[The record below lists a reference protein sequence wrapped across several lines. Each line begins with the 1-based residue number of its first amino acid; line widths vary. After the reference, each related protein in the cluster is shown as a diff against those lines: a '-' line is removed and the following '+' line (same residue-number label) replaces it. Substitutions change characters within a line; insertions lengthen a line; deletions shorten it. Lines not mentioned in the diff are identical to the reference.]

1 MVLSNPNNLTILKP
15 AWKSLPPKSHF
26 ILSALFHLPER
37 QAHCRIFSNLLAFV
51 PAVGVLMFLLAVRS
65 QALAFCNQKKK
76 SVFSSVLWSRGFTA
90 WCVSPDSICS
100 LPSTLSSILMACPF
114 CTHRLVKVEY
124 RDEVALPWSEGEPGR
139 GESCSRLSSASQPSC
154 SRNAGGVYKPSV
166 QCCDV
171 ATVLRSNSCGMVK
184 GTFNKTPTIYHVVF
198 LRSWVATGVITLM
211 ELERYHAAVVFIT
224 VWPLFIA
231 LLLLGPLL
239 CFPLGAKH
247 S

>member
-1 MVLSNPNNLTILKP
+1 
-15 AWKSLPPKSHF
+15 
-26 ILSALFHLPER
+26 
-37 QAHCRIFSNLLAFV
+37 
-51 PAVGVLMFLLAVRS
+51 
-65 QALAFCNQKKK
+65 
-76 SVFSSVLWSRGFTA
+76 
-90 WCVSPDSICS
+90 
-100 LPSTLSSILMACPF
+100 MACPF

-154 SRNAGGVYKPSV
+154 SRNAGGVYKQSV

-171 ATVLRSNSCGMVK
+171 AAVLRSNSCGMVK

-224 VWPLFIA
+224 VWPLFIT

-247 S
+247 SWALGIFCNYCHWQSKQEWGIWAVATEAVYNTMPVKHWA